1 MEILHI
7 GDSAPDFELP
17 DQQGETIRLSD
28 FRGKKNIVLY
38 FYPKDET
45 PGCTREACRFR
56 DEYDIFSTLH
66 TEVIG
71 ISYDSVKSHQR
82 FATNRKLPFILLSD
96 RKKTVAKAYGVKAS
110 LFGLLPGRETFV
122 IDKQGI
128 IRGHFAS
135 QFQAERHIDEAM
147 KVVKEVE
154 PLA

>member
-17 DQQGETIRLSD
+17 DQQGKRVRLSA
-28 FRGKKNIVLY
+28 FHGKKNVVLY

-56 DEYDIFSTLH
+56 DEYEVFSQYD

-71 ISYDSVKSHQR
+71 VSFDSVKSHQR
-82 FATNRKLPFILLSD
+82 FTANRKLPFLLLSD
-96 RKKTVAKAYGVKAS
+96 RKKAVAKVYGVKSS

-122 IDKQGI
+122 IDKKGI
-128 IRGHFAS
+128 IRGHFVS
-135 QFQAERHIDEAM
+135 QFQAERHIDEAL
-147 KVVKEVE
+147 KVVKG
-154 PLA
+154 LDG